1 MTNEKNI
8 ISTLK
13 IEQRTMCNFDDCMY
27 KKIIHLNQP
36 IHLFLTR
43 GTNIGKTFTLL
54 LLIQG
59 FLRHYNIKLG
69 FDLLKQ

>member
-1 MTNEKNI
+1 MKKKLL
-8 ISTLK
+8 TLK

-27 KKIIHLNQP
+27 KKTIHPNQP

-43 GTNIGKTFTLL
+43 GANIGKTFTLL

-59 FLRHYNIKLG
+59 FLNIIT
-69 FDLLKQ
+69 